1 MGWLV
6 SFAVGAAAG
15 LATSA
20 VFHYLF
26 APASETARDE
36 NYRSRLD
43 WALAEGEKAAAE
55 KERALRLELE
65 AAKQPKPVTP
75 PVE

>member
-6 SFAVGAAAG
+6 SFVVGAAAG
-15 LATSA
+15 LASSA

-26 APASETARDE
+26 APASEATRDG

-65 AAKQPKPVTP
+65 AAKQPKPAEP
-75 PVE
+75 AGE

>member
-26 APASETARDE
+26 APASEATRDGK
-36 NYRSRLD
+36 YRSRLD
-43 WALAEGEKAAAE
+43 WALAEGERAAAE

-75 PVE
+75 SEE

>member
-20 VFHYLF
+20 VFHLPVC
-26 APASETARDE
+26 AGKRGGGDGK
-36 NYRSRLD
+36 YRSRLD
-43 WALAEGEKAAAE
+43 WALAEGESCGE
-55 KERALRLELE
+55 KERPALGARGGQATQACDAL
-65 AAKQPKPVTP
+65 
-75 PVE
+75 